1 MLAVKLALWV
11 LFALAIVAVGYLG
24 VALFVATWLSTPS
37 RQPEE
42 RTPYDVGLTYREV
55 SLRSTDGLV
64 LAGWWVP
71 GDDLS
76 KAVVL
81 VPGLEGDKSDRHVL
95 ETAPVYARAGYGVL
109 MVDLRAQG
117 RSEGERVTM
126 GYREVQDVRAAHAWL
141 KERGFAPHGVV
152 LHGFSMGGAT
162 VLRAAP
168 GTSVAAVVVDS
179 AYADLPLILRQR
191 LPEVSGLPPF
201 FTPGVMLAARLFL
214 NLDPWAVQP
223 EEDTRRFCKEGV
235 HLLIIHSTGDKVV
248 PFGHASRLKEACPRA
263 TFWKI
268 EGYEHVGA
276 YAHPE
281 YEQKLLSFLKAGAS
295 A

>member
-11 LFALAIVAVGYLG
+11 LFALAIVAVGYSG
-24 VALFVATWLSTPS
+24 VALVVATWLSTPS

-42 RTPYDVGLTYREV
+42 RTPGDVGLNYREV

-71 GDDLS
+71 GNDLS
-76 KAVVL
+76 QAVVL
-81 VPGLEGDKSDRHVL
+81 VPGLGGDKSDRHVL

-109 MVDLRAQG
+109 MIDLRAQG

-126 GYREVQDVRAAHAWL
+126 GYREVRDVRAALAWL
-141 KERGFAPHGVV
+141 KERGFAPQDVV

-191 LPEVSGLPPF
+191 LPEASGLPPF

-223 EEDTRRFCKEGV
+223 DEDTRRFCKEGV
-235 HLLIIHSTGDKVV
+235 RLLIIHSTGDKVV
-248 PFGHASRLKEACPRA
+248 RFGHASRLKEACPRA
-263 TFWKI
+263 TFWKV

-276 YAHPE
+276 FTHPE
-281 YEQKLLSFLKAGAS
+281 YEQKLRSFLKTGAS

>member
-11 LFALAIVAVGYLG
+11 LFALVIVAVGYSG
-24 VALFVATWLSTPS
+24 VALVVATWLSTPS

-42 RTPYDVGLTYREV
+42 RTPDDVGLNYREV

-71 GDDLS
+71 GNDPS
-76 KAVVL
+76 QAVVL
-81 VPGLEGDKSDRHVL
+81 VPGLKGDKSDRHVL
-95 ETAPVYARAGYGVL
+95 KTAPVYARAGYGVL
-109 MVDLRAQG
+109 MIDLRAQG

-126 GYREVQDVRAAHAWL
+126 GYREVRDVRAALAWL
-141 KERGFAPHGVV
+141 KERGFAPQDVV

-179 AYADLPLILRQR
+179 AYADLPLILRQQ
-191 LPEVSGLPPF
+191 LPEASGLPPF

-214 NLDPWAVQP
+214 NLDPWAVRP
-223 EEDTRRFCKEGV
+223 DEDTRRFCKEGV
-235 HLLIIHSTGDKVV
+235 RLLIIHSNGDKVV
-248 PFGHASRLKEACPRA
+248 RFGHASRLKEACPRA
-263 TFWKI
+263 AFWKI

-276 YAHPE
+276 FTHPE
-281 YEQKLLSFLKAGAS
+281 YEQKLRSFLKTGAS